1 MTEPIDDET
10 ARGREKKLEDLT
22 VDPRHEDKDEPGGD
36 GENGTQTE
44 TVPGVE
50 GPEGVPDLG
59 VPDDPG
65 TGGPGEEGDADA

>member
-10 ARGREKKLEDLT
+10 TRGREYKLEDLT
-22 VDPRHEDKDEPGGD
+22 SDPRHEAKDEPGGN

-65 TGGPGEEGDADA
+65 TGGPGDEGDQDA

>member
-10 ARGREKKLEDLT
+10 ARGREKKLEDLA
-22 VDPRHEDKDEPGGD
+22 VDPRHGEKDEPGGD
-36 GENGTQTE
+36 GEHGTE
-44 TVPGVE
+44 TETIPGVE

-65 TGGPGEEGDADA
+65 TGGP